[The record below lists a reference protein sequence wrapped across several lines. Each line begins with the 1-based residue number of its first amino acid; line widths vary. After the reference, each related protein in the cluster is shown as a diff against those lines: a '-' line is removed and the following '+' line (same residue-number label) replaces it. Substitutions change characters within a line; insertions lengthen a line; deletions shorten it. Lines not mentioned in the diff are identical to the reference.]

1 MADPDKNGEFKGID
15 GTVEF
20 IIAWNGN
27 KNVGEG
33 EMEITNIIEGKRIE
47 IQTPLNKKAVRNV
60 SEQLLID

>member
-47 IQTPLNKKAVRNV
+47 IQIPT
-60 SEQLLID
+60 Q